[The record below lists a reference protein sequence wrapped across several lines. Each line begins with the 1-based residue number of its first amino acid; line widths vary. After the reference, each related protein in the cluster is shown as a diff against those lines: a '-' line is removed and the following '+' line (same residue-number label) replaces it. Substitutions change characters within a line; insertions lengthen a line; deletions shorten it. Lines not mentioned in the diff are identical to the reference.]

1 MASEGDSAHDSRV
14 ATTAGRGGALA
25 RCWTGGCSALRLA
38 RPRERPE
45 GRRGRGLVAAGSHDE
60 LEVLQW
66 NGAAVH
72 DDTVEVRDV
81 VVRVAVPGDV
91 VADVRAVRVLVTG
104 ARRRLLERV
113 VGAVDVR
120 VAHEGQ
126 HR

>member
-66 NGAAVH
+66 IGAAVH
-72 DDTVEVRDV
+72 DDAVEVRDV
-81 VVRVAVPGDV
+81 VVRVAAPAAVGADG
-91 VADVRAVRVLVTG
+91 VAVGVLVPG
-104 ARRRLLERV
+104 ARRVFLERV
-113 VGAVDVR
+113 VGA
-120 VAHEGQ
+120 
-126 HR
+126 